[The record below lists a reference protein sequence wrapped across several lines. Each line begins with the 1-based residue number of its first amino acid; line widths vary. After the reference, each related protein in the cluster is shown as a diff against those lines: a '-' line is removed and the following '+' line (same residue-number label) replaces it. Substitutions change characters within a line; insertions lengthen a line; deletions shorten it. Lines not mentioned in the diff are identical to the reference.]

1 MHKKLKVAVL
11 MGGVS
16 SERNISLAT
25 GENVV
30 SALDKKKYEVFAI
43 EVKDKTGWITNLNK
57 KHPGLVFIALH
68 GKFGEDGKVQ
78 GILDD
83 LEIPYTGSSALASM
97 LAMDKLITKQIFK
110 AKNILTPSY
119 MVIDQQQY
127 YFEGQEPIK
136 RILSQLKLPLVIKP
150 SASGSSIGVTIIK
163 DKKNIK
169 GALKAA
175 FKEGKQVLIEKYIFG
190 IEITVPVLGNKDPKA
205 LPVIEIAPKRDFFD
219 FKAKYNPKL
228 CDEIVP
234 ARISKK
240 LTLKAQNLALKVY
253 RAFGCQ
259 GFARIDMI
267 AKTSNIPAC
276 QRLMPQAM
284 AGRQHPTS
292 NIYVL
297 EINTIPGLT
306 ENSLMPKS
314 AKAAGM
320 EFPQLLDKIIN
331 CAYEK
336 V

>member
-1 MHKKLKVAVL
+1 MSKKLKIAVL
-11 MGGVS
+11 MGGIS
-16 SERNISLAT
+16 SERDISLAT
-25 GENVV
+25 GRNVV
-30 SALDKKKYEVFAI
+30 SFLDKKKYEVFAI
-43 EVKDKTGWITNLNK
+43 KVKDETSWITNLNK

-110 AKNILTPSY
+110 AKNIPTPSY
-119 MVIDQQQY
+119 VIIDQQQC
-127 YFEGQEPIK
+127 YFEGQEPVK

-150 SASGSSIGVTIIK
+150 SASGSSIGVAIVK
-163 DKKNIK
+163 DKKDIK

-175 FKEGKQVLIEKYIFG
+175 FKEGKQVLVEKYIFG
-190 IEITVPVLGNKDPKA
+190 TEITVPVLGNKNSKA

-234 ARISKK
+234 ARISKE
-240 LTLKAQNLALKVY
+240 LTKKAQDLALEVY
-253 RAFGCQ
+253 QIFGCR

-267 AKTSNIPAC
+267 IEAKPQETSRGLASGNIK
-276 QRLMPQAM
+276 
-284 AGRQHPTS
+284 
-292 NIYVL
+292 VL

-306 ENSLMPKS
+306 ENSLVPRS

-331 CAYEK
+331 YVYEE